1 MQYASAFSPKSSVVA
16 RLSSAQCP
24 QHGLALSDIFM
35 MRDKTPTLDASLLL
49 SWWGEEEEQGFVEE
63 EDHKEEEEEETK
75 RELYEERENDE
86 EEEEGISRWFS
97 TNQLFGT
104 GQASF

>member
-1 MQYASAFSPKSSVVA
+1 MQYASVFTPKSSVVA
-16 RLSSAQCP
+16 RLSSVQCP
-24 QHGLALSDIFM
+24 QHGLALSEIFM

-63 EDHKEEEEEETK
+63 EDDKEEEEEETK
-75 RELYEERENDE
+75 RELYEERENNE

-104 GQASF
+104 EQASF